1 MTRVGVETPDLLSIP
16 LYAIEMKKSIGLT
29 IFLIILFVVLL
40 VGQIAAG
47 YYASKLPFL
56 GTLANALIW
65 VLVFV
70 GIAAVAFIIVILI
83 KTIKGDKE

>member
-1 MTRVGVETPDLLSIP
+1 MTRVGVETPDLLSIS

-29 IFLIILFVVLL
+29 IFLIILFVLLL
-40 VGQIAAG
+40 VIAAG